1 MLPNDPTQAARE
13 LEKLAGDLEQRG
25 RRFIDLHQK
34 MNALSV
40 TETSADGS
48 VRVTV
53 DGNGVPTELTI
64 TERGRGTDPARL
76 SSELMSCMQRAQV
89 KLRARVEET
98 TRETVGEDEA
108 ATPILNQYAAR
119 FPDEQQAGAAPLRQH
134 RLGDIEDD

>member
-1 MLPNDPTQAARE
+1 MLPNDPAQAARE
-13 LEKLAGDLEQRG
+13 LEKLAGDLEQRS

-34 MNALSV
+34 MNAL
-40 TETSADGS
+40 TATDTSADGA

-76 SSELMSCMQRAQV
+76 SSELMSCLQRAQS
-89 KLRARVEET
+89 KLRALVEET

-108 ATPILNQYAAR
+108 ATPILNQYAER
-119 FPDEQQAGAAPLRQH
+119 FPGEPTAGTGPVRQH